1 MKTKQISKMLAP
13 LSGIMSFMFAMGV
26 MTVPVSAQEIN
37 MENSAYEESV
47 KTDYTTYINSTVEK
61 NGFKVTINKLT
72 SAKNRMNV
80 TTTIEFPNEIT
91 QEAINDSIF
100 IFTVKKS
107 KLESDWGDRII
118 INDKTLEVNFDVT
131 GFEDLPLNAD
141 LRFDVIIPEYNLNAW
156 VNVNADLSKNINK
169 TIEKDIDIYND
180 KAKITYN
187 KVEADVLGTSVYF
200 KEDEYSGDYDY
211 ENSYSDSDS
220 KMLIKCDG
228 KLYEFNDKDHNFYGE
243 GNDGRYTCREL
254 TYDTICNVESITLI
268 PVTCT
273 LTNKDKEQ
281 IYNTMNYDSE
291 DNMETFD
298 NVTYK
303 KDFDFNDGKDGE
315 VTKVEKDD
323 NKVKLYIDTDSE
335 NKSILMAC
343 GMNGWIEHN
352 NDSNYYGDAEKSI
365 YKDPDSKYGYIV
377 EFAGVD
383 KDANLHVYGN
393 DDILSYSENFEFGKE
408 VKIK

>member
-37 MENSAYEESV
+37 MANSAYEESV

-72 SAKNRMNV
+72 AAKNRMNV
-80 TTTIEFPNEIT
+80 TTTIEFPNKIT
-91 QEAINDSIF
+91 DESLNNSIF
-100 IFTVKKS
+100 MFTVKKS
-107 KLESDWGDRII
+107 KLESDWGNRRI
-118 INDKTLEVNFDVT
+118 INDKTVEVNFDIT

-156 VNVNADLSKNINK
+156 VNVNADLSKNIDK
-169 TIEKDIDIYND
+169 IIEKDIDIYND

-200 KEDEYSGDYDY
+200 KEDEHSDDYDH

-220 KMLIKCDG
+220 KILIKCDG
-228 KLYEFNDKDHNFYGE
+228 KLYECSDRNFNYYGE
-243 GNDGRYTCREL
+243 GRYGRYTCKEL
-254 TYDTICNVESITLI
+254 TYDDINNGKSITLI

-273 LTNKDKEQ
+273 LTNKEKEE
-281 IYNTMNYDSE
+281 IYDTMRYDSE
-291 DNMETFD
+291 YVPETFD

-303 KDFDFNDGKDGE
+303 KDFKFNDGKDGE
-315 VTKVEKDD
+315 VSKVEREDD
-323 NKVKLYIDTDSE
+323 KVKLYINTDSE

-343 GMNGWIEHN
+343 SMRGWIESN
-352 NDSNYYGDAEKSI
+352 KGNYYGDAEKSM
-365 YKDPDSKYGYIV
+365 YKDPDSNDGYII
-377 EFAGVD
+377 EFSGVD
-383 KDANLHVYGN
+383 KDANLHVYCN
-393 DDILSYSENFEFGKE
+393 DDILGYSEKFEFGKD